1 MCEDVAHETLE
12 QPAMKSDTTRALVVV
27 LSTMLSVASI
37 AAAQS
42 SASISGI
49 ITDLT
54 GSILPG
60 VLVTAVNADTGQR
73 TSTTSNERGFY
84 ALPLSSVGVYTIEA
98 ALAGFR
104 TERQAGLSVTT
115 AETVAI
121 DIQLSIGEI
130 TDSITVSR
138 TAPLV
143 ETRSSALGQLI
154 EARTVQ
160 DVPLGDRRVMNLIKT
175 IGAAVFVNHDP
186 GSKPNFSL
194 AGGRTQSQM
203 FWIDGGTGQNMRLG
217 IGQVE
222 IDPPAETIQEIRI
235 LTNNYAAEYGGSA
248 GGVIIATTK
257 SGTNQLRGGL
267 FEYLRNE
274 AFDAANRF
282 APIENGRKK
291 KAPLRYN
298 VFGGTAGGPIR
309 RDRTFFFVAYEGSRR
324 QTGMTRTLTVPTLLQ
339 RTGDFSQTF
348 DARGNLIAI
357 YDPDTTRME
366 GGRPVRTPFP
376 GNRIPLAR
384 LDPVALKLLAMY
396 PTPNRPPDAAS
407 GANNFT
413 GNTVQSLTRDNY
425 TVKIDHTFGVRDRLN
440 GRYLYNRDD
449 TDFTSVF
456 PERAADT
463 LTALLRHQHYV
474 YVGYTRVLG
483 ASAVNEL
490 RYTYSTRVNHQ
501 QSFGLGQPWP
511 SRLGLMGVENDT
523 FPRVSISGVAPLG
536 AISHERRQFPIRQH
550 QLVDS
555 LSWVRGRHTLKV
567 GVEARPSFNFELT
580 RPSVSG
586 SFNFATQPTGQPGVT
601 NTGLGLASLLV
612 GFPTSFEARQ
622 TEALDRS
629 SWYLAAFAQDDWTI
643 GSRLTLNLGVRWET
657 DTPIRDR
664 NNRMNGFDPDAINP
678 VSGTR
683 GVVRFAGVDG
693 WPNAPY
699 KLDWNNIAPRFGLA
713 WRPFGTDRSMV
724 VRGGAGIF
732 FAHPFDHGAASSASL
747 GFEESVS
754 LRTPDNGIT
763 APFYLRDGVPL
774 VDQQAAARTASFG
787 AVASGRAATTNVS
800 FFERN
805 RGTGYALQFNA
816 GIQHEVGRG
825 IAIEVSYL
833 GNLSRHLPSINLTLN
848 QIPPERM
855 GPDATQA
862 DRPFPQFSDVVLLFP
877 TLGSSDYHAGL
888 FRVEKRFT
896 QGFNLL
902 ATYTVSRFRNDTDDG
917 AASLG
922 ETGVYS
928 DYYNR
933 RADYGPSANDTPHR
947 FTASSVY
954 ELPVGSGRRYQPSG
968 LLGRLLSGWSIGMV
982 MSLQS
987 GPPFSVTTLTDTT
1000 NAFSAGALRA
1010 NVSGDPALPARD
1022 RTVARWFNTDAFT
1035 QPPAFTFGTSPRG
1048 LLRGAGEVTIDVLL
1062 SKTIRFGAARAVQVR
1077 VEAFN
1082 ALNRVNLGL
1091 PGQVLGAPD
1100 FGVVSTAKPA
1110 RTLQL
1115 GVRLVF

>member
-1 MCEDVAHETLE
+1 M
-12 QPAMKSDTTRALVVV
+12 TRALAVA
-27 LSTMLSVASI
+27 LSTALSFASI

-42 SASISGI
+42 ASASISGI
-49 ITDLT
+49 ITDST
-54 GSILPG
+54 DAILPG
-60 VLVTAVNADTGQR
+60 VLVTAVNADTRQR
-73 TSTTSNERGFY
+73 TSATSNERGFY
-84 ALPLSSVGVYTIEA
+84 ALPLLPVGTYTIEA
-98 ALAGFR
+98 ELAGFR
-104 TERQAGLSVTT
+104 THRQPGLSVTT
-115 AETVAI
+115 AATVAI
-121 DIQLSIGEI
+121 DIQLSIGEL
-130 TDSITVSR
+130 TDSVTVSR
-138 TAPLV
+138 AAPLV

-175 IGAAVFVNHDP
+175 IGAATFVNHDA

-222 IDPPAETIQEIRI
+222 IDPPVETIQEIRI
-235 LTNNYAAEYGGSA
+235 LTNNYSAEYGGSA

-257 SGTNQLRGGL
+257 SGTNQLRGSL
-267 FEYLRNE
+267 FEYVRND

-282 APIENGRKK
+282 APVENGRKM
-291 KAPLRYN
+291 KALLRYN

-324 QTGMTRTLTVPTLLQ
+324 RTGLTRTLTVPTLLQ

-348 DARGNLIAI
+348 DAGGNLIVI

-366 GGRPVRTPFP
+366 SGRLVRTPFP
-376 GNRIPLAR
+376 GNRIPLER

-396 PTPNRPPDAAS
+396 PTPNRPPDTAS

-413 GNTVQSLTRDNY
+413 GNYVQSLTRDNY
-425 TVKIDHTFGVRDRLN
+425 TVKIDHTLGVRDRLN
-440 GRYLYNRDD
+440 GRYLYNSDT

-463 LTALLRHQHYV
+463 LTSTLRPQHYL

-490 RYTYSTRVNHQ
+490 RYTYSTRINHQ
-501 QSFGLGQPWP
+501 LSFGLGQPWP
-511 SRLGLMGVENDT
+511 SRLGLIGVENDT
-523 FPRVSISGVAPLG
+523 FPRVSIAGVAPLG
-536 AISHERRQFPIRQH
+536 ATRHERRQFPIQQH

-555 LSWVRGRHTLKV
+555 LSWVRGRHALKV
-567 GVEARPSFNFELT
+567 GVEARPSFNFEVS

-586 SFNFATQPTGQPGVT
+586 SFNFATQPTGQPGVAG
-601 NTGLGLASLLV
+601 TGLGLASLLV
-612 GFPTSFEARQ
+612 GFPTSFEVRE

-657 DTPIRDR
+657 DTPMRDR
-664 NNRMNGFDPDAINP
+664 NDHMNGFDPDAINP

-693 WPNAPY
+693 WPSAPY
-699 KLDWNNIAPRFGLA
+699 ALDWNNIGPRFGLA
-713 WRPFGTDRSMV
+713 WRPFGTTRATV

-732 FAHPFDHGAASSASL
+732 FAHPFDHGAPSSASL
-747 GFEESVS
+747 GFERSVS

-763 APFYLRDGVPL
+763 APFYLRDGVPP
-774 VDQQAAARTASFG
+774 VDQQSAARTASFG
-787 AVASGRAATTNVS
+787 AVARGRAVTTNVS

-805 RGTGYALQFNA
+805 RATGYAQQFNA
-816 GIQHEVGRG
+816 GIQHELGRG
-825 IAIEVSYL
+825 IVIEVSYL

-855 GPDATQA
+855 GPNATQA

-896 QGFNLL
+896 HGFNLL
-902 ATYTVSRFRNDTDDG
+902 ATYTVSRFRNDTDEG

-933 RADYGPSANDTPHR
+933 RADYGPSANDVPHR
-947 FTASSVY
+947 FTASTVY
-954 ELPVGSGRRYQPSG
+954 ELPVGSGQRYQPSG

-987 GPPFSVTTLTDTT
+987 GPPFSVTTLTNTT
-1000 NAFSAGALRA
+1000 NAFSAGELRA
-1010 NVSGDPALPARD
+1010 NVTGDPALPARD
-1022 RTVARWFNTDAFT
+1022 RTVARWFNTDAFA

-1048 LLRGAGEVTIDVLL
+1048 LLRGAGDVTIDLLL
-1062 SKTIRFGAARAVQVR
+1062 SKTVRFGPERAVQVR

-1091 PGQVLGAPD
+1091 PGHVLGAPD

-1110 RTLQL
+1110 RALQL
-1115 GVRLVF
+1115 GVRVVF